1 MGHQIEYY
9 SSKVTTEKNLKL
21 FISSITGN
29 AYDPRES
36 GGYHGNLTIED
47 EACRYFKS
55 SERYIH
61 MYLNILEKGI
71 PQLRVM
77 VEKGKV
83 SVAFASRITGLSV
96 KKQRAIV
103 TQIKKCNRIVD
114 ANRFIAS
121 YMKNEKGKKY
131 AETKKEYP
139 LLKNNQDFF
148 PVFCNSAEALLN
160 NATILKETEKAAII
174 NLCKNLIEKYKE

>member
-1 MGHQIEYY
+1 MERKIQDDSYRFSVLADFVKRKEQGEIL
-9 SSKVTTEKNLKL
+9 S
-21 FISSITGN
+21 
-29 AYDPRES
+29 
-36 GGYHGNLTIED
+36 IED